1 MERSFR
7 TSKREQR
14 ERFGGPAGEWSEAS
28 EPRSANSES
37 ASAVRPVGRNTPAE
51 RSEEARWWAPHGRRR
66 RRNPFWTATAEAS
79 RSGTPRLARPHAVAA
94 SISNIVVRE
103 IIKTSIIRVADL
115 YPGTIGGAY
124 QARLFEDRS
133 GVSRRRRRDNRHRP
147 PEHRSTRR
155 GRKTDSRERS
165 LLRVRRVSVPPVD
178 LGAVVVSVLSAADT
192 HARNSAGGLC
202 DGGAVTRRWERTV
215 RITAS
220 PGKTGE
226 SRDPILR

>member
-1 MERSFR
+1 M
-7 TSKREQR
+7 
-14 ERFGGPAGEWSEAS
+14 
-28 EPRSANSES
+28 
-37 ASAVRPVGRNTPAE
+37 VG
-51 RSEEARWWAPHGRRR
+51 
-66 RRNPFWTATAEAS
+66 AS
-79 RSGTPRLARPHAVAA
+79 RPSQAAKSRLDRDGRGIPERDSAPGPTPRCRSLDFEHRGSRDNKNV
-94 SISNIVVRE
+94 SNP
-103 IIKTSIIRVADL
+103 VADL
-115 YPGTIGGAY
+115 YPGMVGGAY

-155 GRKTDSRERS
+155 GRKTDSRERF
-165 LLRVRRVSVPPVD
+165 LLRARRVSVPPVD

-192 HARNSAGGLC
+192 RARNSAGGLC
-202 DGGAVTRRWERTV
+202 DGGAVTRRRERTV